1 MNEDYPS
8 AVTLAND
15 YPKRTPRKVGHR
27 CGAVVSNGKARDAT
41 NQRIRRSKVEAR
53 KSEAS
58 EQEYPRTIPDLL
70 RAIEGLGCR
79 VIQIENLAWQI
90 ESSEASRGSCL
101 LIGSDSRKQS
111 KTQYA
116 MRAAVQGWGE
126 AKKRVAEAEMEH
138 ARFEEVTRVLVRMDE
153 VREVFGKWLGAIRN
167 LMDAMPSS
175 LAARANPSD
184 PECAKRAIQ
193 EGIDQIFVTI
203 QKAEGAFK

>member
-1 MNEDYPS
+1 MITQKELREKWGIDAGQLSRMVKRGMPLTS
-8 AVTLAND
+8 ESDAQRWRLANQ
-15 YPKRTPRKVGHR
+15 KRVSKSQIARTP
-27 CGAVVSNGKARDAT
+27 SQT
-41 NQRIRRSKVEAR
+41 
-53 KSEAS
+53 
-58 EQEYPRTIPDLL
+58 
-70 RAIEGLGCR
+70 
-79 VIQIENLAWQI
+79 
-90 ESSEASRGSCL
+90 SSEPL
-101 LIGSDSRKQS
+101 KDSDAESYKS
-111 KTQYA
+111 KTSLGRLNRAKQAEVVAYSLVATAANNQNPVA

-138 ARFEEVTRVLVRMDE
+138 ARWEEVNRVTIRMDE

>member
-1 MNEDYPS
+1 MRQAELARLWGIS
-8 AVTLAND
+8 GAAVNKL
-15 YPKRTPRKVGHR
+15 V
-27 CGAVVSNGKARDAT
+27 KAGMPLT
-41 NQRIRRSKVEAR
+41 
-53 KSEAS
+53 SEAEAQS
-58 EQEYPRTIPDLL
+58 WKIANQKRVNRKQLL
-70 RAIEGLGCR
+70 
-79 VIQIENLAWQI
+79 IQAPSPT
-90 ESSEASRGSCL
+90 SSEPLKESDAESYGSTSSL
-101 LIGSDSRKQS
+101 GRLNRAKQAEVVAYS
-111 KTQYA
+111 LVATAAKNKNPVA
-116 MRAAVQGWGE
+116 MRSAVQGWGE